1 MSPFEYKL
9 PNFLAAH
16 FVGMLQM
23 EPQIRQHGEFL
34 AAQRT
39 RIPPDSVMYNL
50 NVRLESFLVPLAIRT
65 NTGPVLEGCRGCKF
79 RVRSRRCDVICN

>member
-9 PNFLAAH
+9 PNLLAAH
-16 FVGMLQM
+16 FMGMLQM

-39 RIPPDSVMYNL
+39 RIPPDSVVHDL
-50 NVRLESFLVPLAIRT
+50 NVRLESFLVLLAMG
-65 NTGPVLEGCRGCKF
+65 TG
-79 RVRSRRCDVICN
+79 STA